1 MSIGSAAALSRSPWM
16 TKFANRIIEILR
28 NAPNGLTAK
37 EVAERLGATRSNI
50 GSQLSKLAAYGIIKK
65 ARGRVSAKVAAGALY
80 RAPSHDAS

>member
-1 MSIGSAAALSRSPWM
+1 M

-50 GSQLSKLAAYGIIKK
+50 GSQLNKLAAYGIIKK